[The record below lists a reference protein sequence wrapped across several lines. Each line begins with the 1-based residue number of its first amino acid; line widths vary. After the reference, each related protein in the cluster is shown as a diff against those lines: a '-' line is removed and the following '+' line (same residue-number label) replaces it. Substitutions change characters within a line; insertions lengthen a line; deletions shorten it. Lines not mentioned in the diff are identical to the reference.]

1 MISNI
6 SSMHLSKVRNSRI
19 SHVNENNSGF
29 WNRLEIYC
37 RDLTKKYKGV
47 RIFSGPLN
55 VPTKDEDGSSY
66 VKHSV
71 SIYQY

>member
-1 MISNI
+1 MKESFYLSNI
-6 SSMHLSKVRNSRI
+6 LPQNL
-19 SHVNENNSGF
+19 ENNVGF

-37 RDLTKKYKGV
+37 RDLTKKYEGV

-55 VPTKDEDGSSY
+55 VPTKDENGSSY

-71 SIYQY
+71 SIYRYILVSLS

>member
-1 MISNI
+1 MKESFYLSNI
-6 SSMHLSKVRNSRI
+6 LPQNL
-19 SHVNENNSGF
+19 ENNSGF

-55 VPTKDEDGSSY
+55 VPTKDEGGSSY